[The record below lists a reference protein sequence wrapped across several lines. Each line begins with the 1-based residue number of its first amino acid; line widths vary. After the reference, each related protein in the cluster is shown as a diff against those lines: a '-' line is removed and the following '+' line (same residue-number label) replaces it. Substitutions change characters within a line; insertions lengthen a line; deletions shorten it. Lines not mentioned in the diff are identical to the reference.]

1 VGLLYWAHLFS
12 FLGAKSRTKVKYIP
26 SFLIKK
32 FATFWTQILVGS
44 IFKNNNNKMFG
55 QVIGTYPHLLLNLS
69 WDVATDKTSE
79 I

>member
-44 IFKNNNNKMFG
+44 IFKNNNKKMFG